1 MMLLQVN
8 NLRCGYGSLEV
19 IHGVSLHVCPGE
31 IVGLLGAN
39 GAGKTSLL
47 RSLVGLLP
55 PWQGD
60 IRMDGRSVAGQP
72 AWRSIRSSMVLVPE
86 GKMIFADMTVRE
98 NLLIGGYHNP
108 DRNWQ
113 LEAVLDRFPRL
124 RERLQQLGG
133 TLSGGEQQMLA
144 LGRALMARPRLLLLD
159 EPSMGL
165 APLMVKEV
173 FHEIRKMKD
182 QGVTVLLV
190 EQNAIATL
198 QIADRAYVLETGE
211 IILEGEAADLMHNP
225 EVKRAYLG
233 KGNKEMGS

>member
-1 MMLLQVN
+1 MLLQVK
-8 NLRCGYGSLEV
+8 NLRASYGNLEV
-19 IHGVSLHVCPGE
+19 VHGVSLHVSRGE

-47 RSLVGLLP
+47 KSIVGLLP
-55 PWQGD
+55 PRAGD
-60 IRMDGRSVAGQP
+60 IVIDGRPTRGLP
-72 AWRSIRSSMVLVPE
+72 AWLSISNSTVLVPE

-108 DRNWQ
+108 DRLLQ
-113 LEAVLDRFPRL
+113 LDIVLDRFPRL
-124 RERLQQLGG
+124 RERVNQLGG

-159 EPSMGL
+159 EPSLGL

-173 FHEIRKMKD
+173 FAEIRKLRD
-182 QGVTVLLV
+182 LGVTVLLV
-190 EQNAIATL
+190 EQNVTATL
-198 QIADRAYVLETGE
+198 QIADRAYVMETGD
-211 IILEGEAADLMHNP
+211 IILEGDAAELMLNP

-233 KGNKEMGS
+233 STGKEVEP

>member
-1 MMLLQVN
+1 MLLQVT

-19 IHGVSLHVCPGE
+19 IHGVSLHVRAGE

-47 RSLVGLLP
+47 KSITGLLP
-55 PWQGD
+55 PSAGR
-60 IRMDGRSVAGQP
+60 IRMEGRAIHGQP
-72 AWRSIRSSMVLVPE
+72 PWRGVSNAMVLVPE
-86 GKMIFADMTVRE
+86 GKMIFADMSVRE
-98 NLLIGGYHNP
+98 NLLVGGYHNP
-108 DRNWQ
+108 DRDLQ
-113 LEAVLDRFPRL
+113 LEIVLDRFPRL
-124 RERLQQLGG
+124 RERVGQLGG

-173 FHEIRKMKD
+173 FSEILRLKD
-182 QGVTVLLV
+182 LGVTVLIV
-190 EQNAIATL
+190 EQNAVATL
-198 QIADRAYVLETGE
+198 RIADRAYVLETGE
-211 IILEGEAADLMHNP
+211 IILEGRAADLMHNP

-233 KGNKEMGS
+233 KGYKEVWE

>member
-1 MMLLQVN
+1 
-8 NLRCGYGSLEV
+8 
-19 IHGVSLHVCPGE
+19 VSLHVRAGE

-47 RSLVGLLP
+47 KAIVGLLP
-55 PWQGD
+55 PWDGC
-60 IRMDGRSVAGQP
+60 IRVEGRAVRGQP
-72 AWRSIRSSMVLVPE
+72 PWRAVSNAMVLVPE

-98 NLLIGGYHNP
+98 NLLVGGYHNP
-108 DRNWQ
+108 DRELQ
-113 LEAVLDRFPRL
+113 LEIGFERFPRL
-124 RERLQQLGG
+124 RERAGQLGG

-173 FHEIRKMKD
+173 FAEIVRLRD
-182 QGVTVLLV
+182 LGVTVLIV
-190 EQNAIATL
+190 EQNAVATL
-198 QIADRAYVLETGE
+198 QVADRAYVLETGE
-211 IILEGEAADLMHNP
+211 IILEGQAADLMRHP

-233 KGNKEMGS
+233 KGYKEVWE